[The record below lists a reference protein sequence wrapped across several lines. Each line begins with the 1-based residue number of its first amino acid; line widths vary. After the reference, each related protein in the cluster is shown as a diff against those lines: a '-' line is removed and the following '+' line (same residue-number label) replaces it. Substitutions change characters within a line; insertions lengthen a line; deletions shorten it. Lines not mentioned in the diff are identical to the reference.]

1 MKFVR
6 RILLSAAAVTAI
18 GIAGCGGGG
27 GGGSTEAPASSSPPP
42 SSGAGTWTVRVSW
55 EAAQATGVY
64 GYRLYAGSSAS
75 SLTSTSGLLTDT
87 NVDVPISTAG
97 TYYFAVSA
105 VDVNNVESSQ
115 SAPISVEVR

>member
-6 RILLSAAAVTAI
+6 RILWSAAAVAAVA
-18 GIAGCGGGG
+18 IAGCGGGG
-27 GGGSTEAPASSSPPP
+27 GSAGAPASSSPPP
-42 SSGAGTWTVRVSW
+42 TSGSGTWTVRVSW

-64 GYRLYAGSSAS
+64 GYRLYAGGSPS

-87 NVDVPISTAG
+87 SVDVPISAAG

-105 VDVNNVESSQ
+105 VDVNNAESSQ
-115 SAPISVEVR
+115 SSPISVEVH

>member
-27 GGGSTEAPASSSPPP
+27 GSMETPANSSPPP

-75 SLTSTSGLLTDT
+75 SLTSTSGLLTGT